1 MIDRDTVERILS
13 AANIVEV
20 VSDYITLKR
29 KGANFQA
36 CCPFHNEKTPS
47 FVVSPSKGLFK
58 CFGCVK
64 AGNAVTFIMEHESIS
79 YPEALK
85 IVAKKY
91 GIEVREKEMTEEDV
105 RRNDNRESMFALNS
119 WIADY
124 FIRYMNENE
133 EEGLAVGM
141 SYFRTSRGFSQ
152 ATIRK
157 FGLGMCPSKGD
168 KMTTDALKAG
178 YKEEFLVGTGLTI
191 KRESDGRLYDRFR
204 ERVMFPIHNI
214 SGRIVGFGGR
224 TMRTDKSVAK
234 YQNSPESEVYN
245 KSHELYGLYFAKKAV
260 QQADYAIMVEGYTDV
275 ISMHHAGVE
284 NVVASSGT
292 SLTIDQIRLIRR
304 FTNNLTI
311 IYDSDAAGIKASL
324 RGIDLVLREGMNVR
338 VVLLPEGDDPDSF
351 ARSHSAAEV
360 QSYISQNA
368 QNFITFKAELLLREA
383 ANDPIKRSA
392 VTKDMVQSIAQ
403 IPDAIQRSLFI
414 KECSRIMDVDN
425 NMLIGEV
432 ARYRMM
438 SLGDNEAMA
447 FINRQQQQI
456 NRENRGYNN
465 GYGGYNRQQS
475 ITNAEEAEQSFGEMP
490 LVASTQTLEREIL
503 YYLLK
508 FGDHNYE
515 VMESGTIIEMNVAQE
530 IIEQFDNDGME
541 FKDPVYN
548 KILTI
553 FREALAKGEYPSQA
567 DIVNNP
573 DPAVCSVAVDILT
586 MDDNYIES
594 NIWSQKEMRAL
605 SESDMLATG
614 IPKLFWLYK
623 SKTVMGRIAEL
634 NAALERCQTE
644 DEQLEIMQ
652 ELNNMNKLKVTLS
665 NHLGRLII

>member
-1 MIDRDTVERILS
+1 MA
-13 AANIVEV
+13 AANV
-20 VSDYITLKR
+20 VDVISDYITLKR

-58 CFGCVK
+58 CFGCGK
-64 AGNAVTFIMEHESIS
+64 AGNAVTFIMEHENIS

-85 IVAKKY
+85 VVAKKY

-124 FIRYMNENE
+124 FVRYMNENE

-152 ATIRK
+152 STIRK
-157 FGLGMCPSKGD
+157 FGLGMCPGKGD

-204 ERVMFPIHNI
+204 ERVIFPIHNI

-234 YQNSPESEVYN
+234 YQNSPESEIYN
-245 KSHELYGLYFAKKAV
+245 KSNELYGLYFAKKAV
-260 QQADYAIMVEGYTDV
+260 QLADYAIMVEGYTDV
-275 ISMHHAGVE
+275 ISMHQAGVE

-311 IYDSDAAGIKASL
+311 IYDSDPAGIKASL

-351 ARSHSAAEV
+351 ARSHSASEV
-360 QSYISQNA
+360 QSYISQHA
-368 QNFITFKAELLLREA
+368 RNFITFKAELLLSEA
-383 ANDPIKRSA
+383 ADDPIKRSA
-392 VTKDMVQSIAQ
+392 VTKDMVHSIAQ
-403 IPDAIQRSLFI
+403 IPDTIQRSMFI
-414 KECSRIMDVDN
+414 KECAKLMDVDY

-432 ARYRMM
+432 ARFRMTT
-438 SLGDNEAMA
+438 LGDSEAEA
-447 FINRQQQQI
+447 FIHRQQQQI
-456 NRENRGYNN
+456 NRENRGYGYNN
-465 GYGGYNRQQS
+465 YNRQQQPV
-475 ITNAEEAEQSFGEMP
+475 TNAEEAEQRFGEMP
-490 LVASTQTLEREIL
+490 LAASTQTLEREIL

-515 VMESGTIIEMNVAQE
+515 IMESGTVIELNVAQE
-530 IIEQFDNDGME
+530 IIRQFDNDGLN
-541 FKDPVYN
+541 FFDPVYN
-548 KILTI
+548 KILELY
-553 FREALAKGEYPSQA
+553 RAALAQGRFPNQSE
-567 DIVNNP
+567 IVNHP
-573 DPAVCSVAVDILT
+573 DPKVCSIAVDILT
-586 MDDNYIES
+586 MDDNYTES
-594 NIWSQKEMRAL
+594 AIWSQKEMRSL
-605 SESDMLATG
+605 SESEMLSTG

-623 SKTVMGRIAEL
+623 SKTVMNRIAEL
-634 NAALERCQTE
+634 NAALANNPTE
-644 DEQLEIMQ
+644 DEMVKIVLELT
-652 ELNNMNKLKVTLS
+652 EMNRLKVTLS

>member
-1 MIDRDTVERILS
+1 MIDRETIERIMS
-13 AANIVEV
+13 AANVVEV
-20 VSDYITLKR
+20 ISDYITLKR

-58 CFGCVK
+58 CFGCGK
-64 AGNAVTFIMEHESIS
+64 AGNAVTFIMEHENIS

-85 IVAKKY
+85 VVAKKY
-91 GIEVREKEMTEEDV
+91 GIEVREKEMTEEEV

-124 FIRYMNENE
+124 FVRYMNENE
-133 EEGLAVGM
+133 EEGLAIGM

-157 FGLGMCPSKGD
+157 FGLGMCPGKGD

-204 ERVMFPIHNI
+204 ERVIFPIHNI

-234 YQNSPESEVYN
+234 YQNSPESEIYN
-245 KSHELYGLYFAKKAV
+245 KSNELYGLYFAKKAV
-260 QQADYAIMVEGYTDV
+260 QLADYAIMVEGYTDV
-275 ISMHHAGVE
+275 ISMHQAGVE

-311 IYDSDAAGIKASL
+311 IYDSDPAGIKASL

-351 ARSHSAAEV
+351 ARSHSASEV
-360 QSYISQNA
+360 QNYIA
-368 QNFITFKAELLLREA
+368 QHARNFITFKAELLLSEA
-383 ANDPIKRSA
+383 ADDPIKRSA
-392 VTKDMVQSIAQ
+392 VTKDMVHSIAQ
-403 IPDAIQRSLFI
+403 IPDTIQRSMFI
-414 KECSRIMDVDN
+414 KECAKIMDVDY

-432 ARYRMM
+432 ARFRMTT
-438 SLGDNEAMA
+438 LGDSEAEA
-447 FINRQQQQI
+447 FIQRQQQQI
-456 NRENRGYNN
+456 NRENRGYGYNN
-465 GYGGYNRQQS
+465 YNRQQQPV
-475 ITNAEEAEQSFGEMP
+475 TNAEEEEQRFGEMP
-490 LVASTQTLEREIL
+490 LAASTQTLEREIL

-515 VMESGTIIEMNVAQE
+515 ILEGGTVIELNVAQE
-530 IIEQFDNDGME
+530 IIRQFDNDGLT
-541 FKDPVYN
+541 FFDPVYN
-548 KILTI
+548 KILELY
-553 FREALAKGEYPSQA
+553 RESLAQGRFPNQA
-567 DIVNNP
+567 EIVNHP
-573 DPAVCSVAVDILT
+573 DPKVCTIAVDILT
-586 MDDNYIES
+586 MDDNYTES
-594 NIWSQKEMRAL
+594 SIWSQKEMRSL
-605 SESDMLATG
+605 SESEMLSTG

-623 SKTVMGRIAEL
+623 SKTVMNRIAEL
-634 NAALERCQTE
+634 NAALASNPTE
-644 DEQLEIMQ
+644 EEMVKIVLELT
-652 ELNNMNKLKVTLS
+652 EMNRLKVTLS

>member
-1 MIDRDTVERILS
+1 MS

-20 VSDYITLKR
+20 ISDYITLKR

-58 CFGCVK
+58 CFGCGK
-64 AGNAVTFIMEHESIS
+64 AGNAVTFVMEHESIT

-85 IVAKKY
+85 VVAKKY
-91 GIEVREKEMTEEDV
+91 GIEIHEKEMTEEDI

-119 WIADY
+119 WVADY
-124 FIRYMNENE
+124 FVRYMHENQ
-133 EEGLAVGM
+133 EEGIPVGM
-141 SYFRTSRGFSQ
+141 SYFRSSRGFSE

-234 YQNSPESEVYN
+234 YQNSPESEIYN
-245 KSHELYGLYFAKKAV
+245 KSRELYGLYFAKKAV
-260 QQADYAIMVEGYTDV
+260 QQNDYAIMVEGYTDV
-275 ISMHHAGVE
+275 ISMHQAGVE

-324 RGIDLVLREGMNVR
+324 RGIDLVLHEGMNVR
-338 VVLLPEGDDPDSF
+338 VVLLPDGDDPDSF
-351 ARSHSAAEV
+351 ARSHSATEV
-360 QSYISQNA
+360 QNYIA
-368 QNFITFKAELLLREA
+368 EHARNFITFKAELLLSEA
-383 ANDPIKRSA
+383 ADDPIKRSA

-403 IPDAIQRSLFI
+403 IPDNIQRSMFI
-414 KECSRIMDVDN
+414 KECAKIMDVDE
-425 NMLIGEV
+425 NMLISEV
-432 ARYRMM
+432 ARYRVS
-438 SLGDNEAMA
+438 SLGDTEAEA
-447 FINRQQQQI
+447 FIRRQQQQVR
-456 NRENRGYNN
+456 RENGGYNN
-465 GYGGYNRQQS
+465 NYYRQQQQPT
-475 ITNAEEAEQSFGEMP
+475 TNAEEATQRFGETP
-490 LVASTQTLEREIL
+490 LVASRQTLEREIV

-508 FGDHNYE
+508 YGAQNYD
-515 VMESGTIIEMNVAQE
+515 VMESGTLIEMNVATE
-530 IIEQFDNDGME
+530 IINQLESDGLT
-541 FKDPVYN
+541 FSDPTYST
-548 KILTI
+548 ILNI
-553 FREALAKGEYPSQA
+553 YRQALTEGRFPNQA
-567 DIVNNP
+567 EIVNHN
-573 DPAVCSVAVDILT
+573 DPNVCSVAVDILT
-586 MDDNYIES
+586 MDDNYTES
-594 NIWSQKEMRAL
+594 AIWSQKDMRSL
-605 SESDMLATG
+605 NESEMLATG
-614 IPKLFWLYK
+614 IPKLLWLYK

-634 NAALERCQTE
+634 HAALEANPTE
-644 DEQLEIMQ
+644 EQVLEIMQ
-652 ELNNMNKLKVTLS
+652 ELSHMNKLKVALS
-665 NHLGRLII
+665 NHLKRTII

>member
-1 MIDRDTVERILS
+1 MIDRDTVDRIMS

-20 VSDYITLKR
+20 ISDYVTLKR

-58 CFGCVK
+58 CFGCGK
-64 AGNAVTFIMEHESIS
+64 AGNAVTFVMEHESIT

-85 IVAKKY
+85 VVAKKY
-91 GIEVREKEMTEEDV
+91 GIEIREKEMTEEDI

-119 WIADY
+119 WVADY
-124 FIRYMNENE
+124 FVRYMHENQ
-133 EEGLAVGM
+133 EEGIPVGM
-141 SYFRTSRGFSQ
+141 SYFRSSRGFSE

-178 YKEEFLVGTGLTI
+178 YKEEYLVATGLTI

-234 YQNSPESEVYN
+234 YQNSPESEIYN
-245 KSHELYGLYFAKKAV
+245 KSRELYGLYFAKKAV
-260 QQADYAIMVEGYTDV
+260 QQNDYAIMVEGYTDV
-275 ISMHHAGVE
+275 ISMHQAGVE

-324 RGIDLVLREGMNVR
+324 RGIDLVLHEGMNVR

-351 ARSHSAAEV
+351 ARSHSATEV
-360 QSYISQNA
+360 QNYIA
-368 QNFITFKAELLLREA
+368 EHARNFITFKAELLLSEA

-403 IPDAIQRSLFI
+403 IPDNIQRSMFI
-414 KECSRIMDVDN
+414 KECAKIMDVDE
-425 NMLIGEV
+425 NMLISEV
-432 ARYRMM
+432 ARYRVS
-438 SLGDNEAMA
+438 SLGDTEAEA
-447 FINRQQQQI
+447 FIRRQQQQTRRENGGYNNYYNRQQQQPT
-456 NRENRGYNN
+456 
-465 GYGGYNRQQS
+465 
-475 ITNAEEAEQSFGEMP
+475 TNAEEATQRFGETP
-490 LVASTQTLEREIL
+490 LVASRQTLEREVV

-508 FGDHNYE
+508 YGSHKYE
-515 VMESGTIIEMNVAQE
+515 IMESGTFIELNVATE
-530 IIEQFDNDGME
+530 IVEQLDNDE
-541 FKDPVYN
+541 LSFSDPIYST
-548 KILTI
+548 ILEI
-553 FREALAKGEYPSQA
+553 YRQALAEGRFPNQA
-567 DIVNNP
+567 EIVNHS

-594 NIWSQKEMRAL
+594 AIWSQKDMRTL
-605 SESDMLATG
+605 NESEMLATG
-614 IPKLFWLYK
+614 IRKLLWLYK
-623 SKTVMGRIAEL
+623 SKTVMDRIEEL
-634 NAALERCQTE
+634 NIALQANPNEE
-644 DEQLEIMQ
+644 EMFDLLQ
-652 ELNNMNKLKVTLS
+652 ELSHMNKLKVALS
-665 NHLGRLII
+665 NHLKRPII

>member
-1 MIDRDTVERILS
+1 MIDHETVERIMA
-13 AANIVEV
+13 AANV
-20 VSDYITLKR
+20 VDVISDYITLKR

-58 CFGCVK
+58 CFGCGK
-64 AGNAVTFIMEHESIS
+64 AGNAVTFIMEHENIS

-85 IVAKKY
+85 VVAKKY

-124 FIRYMNENE
+124 FVRYMNENE

-152 ATIRK
+152 STIRK
-157 FGLGMCPSKGD
+157 FGLGMCPGKGD

-204 ERVMFPIHNI
+204 ERVIFPIHNI

-234 YQNSPESEVYN
+234 YQNSPESEIYN
-245 KSHELYGLYFAKKAV
+245 KSNELYGLYFAKKAV

-275 ISMHHAGVE
+275 ISMHQAGVE

-311 IYDSDAAGIKASL
+311 IYDSDPAGIKASL

-351 ARSHSAAEV
+351 ARSHSASEV
-360 QSYISQNA
+360 QSYISQHA
-368 QNFITFKAELLLREA
+368 RNFITFKAELLLSEA
-383 ANDPIKRSA
+383 ADDPIKRSA
-392 VTKDMVQSIAQ
+392 VTKDMVHSIAQ
-403 IPDAIQRSLFI
+403 IPDTIQRSMFI
-414 KECSRIMDVDN
+414 KECAKLMDVDY

-432 ARYRMM
+432 ARFRMTT
-438 SLGDNEAMA
+438 LGDSEAEA
-447 FINRQQQQI
+447 FIHRQQQQI
-456 NRENRGYNN
+456 NRENRGYGYNN
-465 GYGGYNRQQS
+465 YNRQQQPV
-475 ITNAEEAEQSFGEMP
+475 TNAEEAEQRFGEMP
-490 LVASTQTLEREIL
+490 LAASTQTLEREIL

-515 VMESGTIIEMNVAQE
+515 IMESGTVIELNVAQE
-530 IIEQFDNDGME
+530 IIRQFDNDGLN
-541 FKDPVYN
+541 FFDPVYN
-548 KILTI
+548 KILELY
-553 FREALAKGEYPSQA
+553 RAALAQGRFPNQSE
-567 DIVNNP
+567 IVNHP
-573 DPAVCSVAVDILT
+573 DPKVCSIAVDILT
-586 MDDNYIES
+586 MDDNYTES
-594 NIWSQKEMRAL
+594 AIWSQKEMRSL
-605 SESDMLATG
+605 SESEMLSTG

-623 SKTVMGRIAEL
+623 SKTVMNRIAEL
-634 NAALERCQTE
+634 NAALANNPTE
-644 DEQLEIMQ
+644 DEMVKIVLELT
-652 ELNNMNKLKVTLS
+652 EMNRLKVTLS

>member
-1 MIDRDTVERILS
+1 MS

-20 VSDYITLKR
+20 ISDYVTLKR

-58 CFGCVK
+58 CFGCGK
-64 AGNAVTFIMEHESIS
+64 AGNAVTFVMEHESIT

-85 IVAKKY
+85 VVAKKY
-91 GIEVREKEMTEEDV
+91 GIEIREKEMTEEDI

-119 WIADY
+119 WVADY
-124 FIRYMNENE
+124 FVRYMHENQ
-133 EEGLAVGM
+133 EEGIPVGM
-141 SYFRTSRGFSQ
+141 SYFRSSRGFSE

-178 YKEEFLVGTGLTI
+178 YKEEYLVATGLTI

-234 YQNSPESEVYN
+234 YQNSPESEIYN
-245 KSHELYGLYFAKKAV
+245 KSRELYGLYFAKKAV
-260 QQADYAIMVEGYTDV
+260 QQNDYAIMVEGYTDV
-275 ISMHHAGVE
+275 ISMHQAGVE

-324 RGIDLVLREGMNVR
+324 RGIDLVLHEGMNVR

-351 ARSHSAAEV
+351 ARSHSATEV
-360 QSYISQNA
+360 QNYIA
-368 QNFITFKAELLLREA
+368 EHARNFITFKAELLLSEA

-403 IPDAIQRSLFI
+403 IPDNIQRSMFI
-414 KECSRIMDVDN
+414 KECAKIMDVDE
-425 NMLIGEV
+425 NMLISEV
-432 ARYRMM
+432 ARYRVS
-438 SLGDNEAMA
+438 SLGDTEAEA
-447 FINRQQQQI
+447 FIRRQQQQTRRENGGYNNYYNRQQQQPT
-456 NRENRGYNN
+456 
-465 GYGGYNRQQS
+465 
-475 ITNAEEAEQSFGEMP
+475 TNAEEATQRFGETP
-490 LVASTQTLEREIL
+490 LVASRQTLEREVV

-508 FGDHNYE
+508 YGSHKYE
-515 VMESGTIIEMNVAQE
+515 IMESGTFIELNVATE
-530 IIEQFDNDGME
+530 IVEQLDNDE
-541 FKDPVYN
+541 LSFSDPIYST
-548 KILTI
+548 ILEI
-553 FREALAKGEYPSQA
+553 YRQALAEGRFPNQA
-567 DIVNNP
+567 EIVNHS

-586 MDDNYIES
+586 MDDNYTES
-594 NIWSQKEMRAL
+594 AIWSQKDMRTL
-605 SESDMLATG
+605 NESEMLATG
-614 IPKLFWLYK
+614 IRKLLWLYK
-623 SKTVMGRIAEL
+623 SKTVMDRIEEL
-634 NAALERCQTE
+634 NIALQANPNEE
-644 DEQLEIMQ
+644 EMFDLLQ
-652 ELNNMNKLKVTLS
+652 ELSHMNKLKVALS
-665 NHLGRLII
+665 NHLKRPII

>member
-1 MIDRDTVERILS
+1 MIDHETVERIMA
-13 AANIVEV
+13 AANV
-20 VSDYITLKR
+20 VDVISDYITLKR

-58 CFGCVK
+58 CFGCGK
-64 AGNAVTFIMEHESIS
+64 AGNAVTFIMEHENIS

-85 IVAKKY
+85 VVAKKY

-124 FIRYMNENE
+124 FVRYMNENE

-152 ATIRK
+152 STIRK
-157 FGLGMCPSKGD
+157 FGLGMCPGKGD

-204 ERVMFPIHNI
+204 ERVIFPIHNI

-234 YQNSPESEVYN
+234 YQNSPESEIYN
-245 KSHELYGLYFAKKAV
+245 KSNELYGLYFAKKAV

-275 ISMHHAGVE
+275 ISMHQAGVE

-311 IYDSDAAGIKASL
+311 IYDSDPAGIKASL

-351 ARSHSAAEV
+351 ARSHSASEV
-360 QSYISQNA
+360 QIYISQHA
-368 QNFITFKAELLLREA
+368 RNFITFKAELLLSEA
-383 ANDPIKRSA
+383 ADDPIKRSA
-392 VTKDMVQSIAQ
+392 VTKDMVHSIAQ
-403 IPDAIQRSLFI
+403 IPDTIQRSMFI
-414 KECSRIMDVDN
+414 KECAKLMDVDY

-432 ARYRMM
+432 ARFRMTT
-438 SLGDNEAMA
+438 LGDSEAEA
-447 FINRQQQQI
+447 FIHRQQQQI
-456 NRENRGYNN
+456 NRENRGYGYNN
-465 GYGGYNRQQS
+465 YNRQQQPV
-475 ITNAEEAEQSFGEMP
+475 TNAEEAEQRFGEMP
-490 LVASTQTLEREIL
+490 LAASTQTLEREIL

-515 VMESGTIIEMNVAQE
+515 IMESGTVIELNVAQE
-530 IIEQFDNDGME
+530 IIRQFDNDGLN
-541 FKDPVYN
+541 FFDPVYN
-548 KILTI
+548 KILELY
-553 FREALAKGEYPSQA
+553 RAALAQGRFPNQSE
-567 DIVNNP
+567 IVNHP
-573 DPAVCSVAVDILT
+573 DPKVCSIAVDILT
-586 MDDNYIES
+586 MDDNYTES
-594 NIWSQKEMRAL
+594 AIWSQKEMRSL
-605 SESDMLATG
+605 SESEMLSTG

-623 SKTVMGRIAEL
+623 SKTVMNRIAEL
-634 NAALERCQTE
+634 NAALANNPTE
-644 DEQLEIMQ
+644 DEMVKIVLELT
-652 ELNNMNKLKVTLS
+652 EMNRLKVTLS

>member
-1 MIDRDTVERILS
+1 MIEHDVVERIMS

-20 VSDYITLKR
+20 ISDYVTLKR

-58 CFGCVK
+58 CFGCGK
-64 AGNAVTFIMEHESIS
+64 AGNAVTFVMEHESIT

-85 IVAKKY
+85 VVAKKY
-91 GIEVREKEMTEEDV
+91 GIEVREKQMTEEDI

-119 WIADY
+119 WIAEY
-124 FIRYMNENE
+124 FVRYLNENE

-141 SYFRTSRGFSQ
+141 SYFRSSRGFSQ

-178 YKEEFLVGTGLTI
+178 YKEEFLVATGLTL

-234 YQNSPESEVYN
+234 YQNSPESEIYN
-245 KSHELYGLYFAKKAV
+245 KSRELYGLYFAKKAI
-260 QQADYAIMVEGYTDV
+260 QQSDYAIMVEGYTDV
-275 ISMHHAGVE
+275 ISMHQSGVE

-292 SLTIDQIRLIRR
+292 SLTIEQIRLIRR

-338 VVLLPEGDDPDSF
+338 VVLLPDGDDPDSF
-351 ARSHSAAEV
+351 ARSHNATEV
-360 QSYISQNA
+360 QNYIGQNA
-368 QNFITFKAELLLREA
+368 QNFITFKAELLLKEA
-383 ANDPIKRSA
+383 AADPIKRSA

-403 IPDAIQRSLFI
+403 IPDTIQRSMFI
-414 KECSRIMDVDN
+414 KECARIMDVDE
-425 NMLIGEV
+425 NMLISEV

-438 SLGDNEAMA
+438 SLGDSEAEA
-447 FINRQQQQI
+447 FIRRQQQQI
-456 NRENRGYNN
+456 HRENNYNYGYNN
-465 GYGGYNRQQS
+465 YNRQQQPT
-475 ITNAEEAEQSFGEMP
+475 TNAEEATQRFGEIP
-490 LVASTQTLEREIL
+490 LAASTQTLEREII

-508 FGDHNYE
+508 YGNHNYE
-515 VMESGTIIEMNVAQE
+515 FFEGGTVIELNVAQE
-530 IIEQFDNDGME
+530 IIKQFDNDE
-541 FKDPVYN
+541 LSFADPVYN
-548 KILTI
+548 TILSI
-553 FREALAKGEYPSQA
+553 FRDALAQNRFPTQA
-567 DIVNNP
+567 EIVNHP
-573 DPAVCSVAVDILT
+573 DPQVCSIAVDILT
-586 MDDNYIES
+586 MDDNYTES
-594 NIWSQKEMRAL
+594 AIWSQKEMHSL
-605 SESDMLATG
+605 SESEMLSTG

-623 SKTVMGRIAEL
+623 SKTVLGRIAEL
-634 NAALERCQTE
+634 NAALASNPTEEEEER
-644 DEQLEIMQ
+644 III
-652 ELNNMNKLKVTLS
+652 ELNKMNKLKVTLS
-665 NHLGRLII
+665 NHLKRLII